1 MPTLRTIITGPA
13 ARRLTATVGIAVLGY
28 AVARVAGMG
37 EVADS
42 PIYLQAITTLLALGL
57 YGSASGIPRA
67 VYRDLGTV
75 VLAVT
80 LGVLL
85 KTALIAGV
93 MYALF
98 RDPTALVLG
107 IAVAQIDPLSVS
119 ALLGRSRMSERGKGL
134 LLAWASFDDPIT
146 ALLTVYLSA
155 WALAATPGGAGGVAA
170 AVLGDTGIGSYLVN
184 IGRNLGFV
192 LVVWLGLLVVRRWAS
207 RRPAQA
213 PLQARPWVRA
223 GSIAVVALLVGVA
236 SWQFLLLGIALIGL
250 FLRLDEP
257 VVLDRAIS
265 VAFALATFALG
276 VLLLGGVQIVPGL
289 ALGAAAFGAQIVVGW
304 LIARRMTRTDR
315 VYLALGQ
322 QNGITAI
329 LLALALEPSFPDA
342 VAIVAPA
349 ILTVNVLHI
358 VTNALW
364 DDRLDILERIAGRPR
379 GRYVFGEPTGEPI
392 AEPAGGPIAEPIAGT
407 TGAPIAE
414 DTCEDTCENT
424 AEDAAEPGCALD
436 RRSP

>member
-1 MPTLRTIITGPA
+1 VSTLRTIVTGPA
-13 ARRLTATVGIAVLGY
+13 ARRLLVTAGIAVLGY
-28 AVARVAGMG
+28 AVARIAGAG
-37 EVADS
+37 EVADG
-42 PIYLQAITTLLALGL
+42 PAYLRTITALLAVGL
-57 YGSASGIPRA
+57 YGSASGIPREI
-67 VYRDLGTV
+67 YRDLGTV

-98 RDPTALVLG
+98 GDPAALVLG

-155 WALAATPGGAGGVAA
+155 WALTATPGGGGGVAA
-170 AVLGDTGIGSYLVN
+170 AVLGDTGNGSYLVN
-184 IGRNLGFV
+184 IGRNLGFA
-192 LVVWLGLLVVRRWAS
+192 LVVWIGWLAVRRLA
-207 RRPAQA
+207 RRRSEQA
-213 PLQARPWVRA
+213 PPSARPWVRA
-223 GSIAVVALLVGVA
+223 GSVAVVALLVGVA
-236 SWQFLLLGIALIGL
+236 TWQFLLLGIALIGL

-257 VVLDRAIS
+257 VIVDRAIS
-265 VAFALATFALG
+265 AAFALATFALG

-289 ALGAAAFGAQIVVGW
+289 ALGVAAFGAQIVVGW
-304 LIARRMTRTDR
+304 LIARRMTRVDR

-364 DDRLDILERIAGRPR
+364 DHRLEVLARNAGGPR
-379 GRYVFGEPTGEPI
+379 GHYVFGEPT
-392 AEPAGGPIAEPIAGT
+392 AAGDGGD
-407 TGAPIAE
+407 TGAATE
-414 DTCEDTCENT
+414 AVVTG
-424 AEDAAEPGCALD
+424 DAAAPPGSALD
-436 RRSP
+436 RGSP